1 MSGRSR
7 KERKVE
13 LSGLRRRCMVLRV
26 CRRLVIERILKCE
39 RRRLWF
45 CRKLFPGLNVESE

>member
-13 LSGLRRRCMVLRV
+13 LSGLWRGCMVLRV
-26 CRRLVIERILKCE
+26 CRRLVIERFLKCE
-39 RRRLWF
+39 RRRF
-45 CRKLFPGLNVESE
+45 GFAESYLQD